1 LKNFKDKLFELANSK
16 TLECSIEW
24 KAMSD
29 EMRIKKFKIFFEEN
43 QNFDKI
49 FNLHDIKSDGQII
62 LSFKEIINVK
72 ERGGI
77 LLDFEEV
84 IKDKIDKGLTV
95 WLMPIGDKSSL
106 RNLRGIEIK
115 DYE

>member
-1 LKNFKDKLFELANSK
+1 MKNFKDHLFQLANSK
-16 TLECSIEW
+16 TLECSAEW
-24 KAMSD
+24 KEMTD
-29 EMRIKKFKIFFEEN
+29 QMRIEKFKYFFDENKKF
-43 QNFDKI
+43 DKM

-62 LSFKEIINVK
+62 LSFKEVVNVN

-77 LLDFEEV
+77 LLDFEEI